1 MNLKDNFVKVNNKKI
16 LIWICITMKKICVI
30 FGGVSSEHDISII
43 TALQLTKNIKDEFD
57 VEKIYFGLDGKFYLA
72 TKVDGIEYF
81 ENKDNLKLK
90 EIYFFNNALFY
101 KGVINK
107 KICDIDCVINC
118 CHGGVGENGDLSA
131 FFSVLGIRYTNANC
145 LASHIAMDK
154 NLCKRLVGKI
164 VPTIKGY
171 KVTKNNFDKLT
182 NVIDKKFSNN
192 IIVKPNSLG
201 SSIGVKVCNK
211 EDYKDQVKAVFEM
224 FDDALVEEQ
233 IVNLTEY
240 NQACF
245 KTEQG
250 LVLSAIENPITKSG
264 YLTFDDKYKNQT
276 KTKGADR
283 IIPAQISAE
292 LEEQIIDYTSKIYKT
307 LNMNGVVRIDY
318 IFDLKNNKL
327 YFNEINTIPGSM
339 AFYLYEPVG
348 IDYISLVKQLIE
360 NATKPQQFKYF
371 DTNILH
377 NKKI

>member
-1 MNLKDNFVKVNNKKI
+1 
-16 LIWICITMKKICVI
+16 MKKLCVI

-72 TKVDGIEYF
+72 TKVDGVEYF

-154 NLCKRLVGKI
+154 NLCKRLVCKI

-171 KVTKNNFDKLT
+171 KVTKSNFEKLT

-211 EDYKDQVKAVFEM
+211 EDYKNQVKAVFEM

-292 LEEQIIDYTSKIYKT
+292 LEEQIIDYTSKIYKA

-348 IDYISLVKQLIE
+348 IDYISLVKQLME